1 MGAGHDH
8 GLPRRHARARNAR
21 RLAWTLGLIASYMVA
36 EVIGG
41 LLSGSL
47 ALLADAGHMLS
58 DAAALALALFAMYM
72 SAKPASP
79 RRTYGLYRGEIL
91 AALANGGAL
100 IALSLYVFVEAWRR
114 LSEPAEV
121 EAGMMLGVAAGGLG
135 VNLLALWILREGR
148 SESLNVRGAW
158 LHVVG
163 DTLGSVGAIVAAL
176 LIAGFGWLWADPV
189 ASVLIACLVMYSS
202 WALLKETVSVLM
214 ESAPGHIDVDELRGA
229 MVGAQGVVDVH
240 DLHVWTITSGIESMS
255 AHVVIEHAAE
265 ARGVLAEM
273 RLMLHERFGIDHITL
288 QIEPEGFEERP
299 VPF

>member
-8 GLPRRHARARNAR
+8 GVPRRHARARNRR
-21 RLAWTLGLIASYMVA
+21 RLAWTLGLIFSYMVA
-36 EVIGG
+36 EVVGG
-41 LLSGSL
+41 ILSGSL

-121 EAGMMLGVAAGGLG
+121 EAGMMLGVAAGGLA

-163 DTLGSVGAIVAAL
+163 DTLGSVGAIGSAL

-240 DLHVWTITSGIESMS
+240 DLHVWTITSGIESLS
-255 AHVVIEHAAE
+255 AHVVIEHAVE

>member
-240 DLHVWTITSGIESMS
+240 DLHVWTITSGIESLS
-255 AHVVIEHAAE
+255 AHVVIEHAVE
-265 ARGVLAEM
+265 ARAVLAEM
-273 RLMLHERFGIDHITL
+273 RLMLHDRFGIDHITL

>member
-8 GLPRRHARARNAR
+8 GVPRRHARARNRR
-21 RLAWTLGLIASYMVA
+21 RLAWTLGLIFSYMVA
-36 EVIGG
+36 EVVGG
-41 LLSGSL
+41 ILSGSL

-114 LSEPAEV
+114 LSEPAAV
-121 EAGMMLGVAAGGLG
+121 EAGMMLGVAAGGLA
-135 VNLLALWILREGR
+135 VNLIALWILREGR

-163 DTLGSVGAIVAAL
+163 DTLGSVGAIVSAL

-240 DLHVWTITSGIESMS
+240 DLHVWTITSGIESLS